1 MQVGYVVYPAG
12 GEIPRHAHLPVE
24 RHLVGSTEVLV
35 IQQGRCEVD
44 VYSEERRLVA
54 TRELGLGDILIS
66 VGGGHGFRVLED
78 LVLLEI
84 KQGPYRARWLRRKGF
99 DSRQR
104 AGPDRSGLRIRD
116 GCAEVWLDQ
125 RRRGHTSKRSSRAGR
140 PYCGRKHG
148 IALAMAPW
156 PCRWLLRC
164 WTCNRATK

>member
-1 MQVGYVVYPAG
+1 METIAHEGVVLAYIAHGSALPSRTTFLTPEECNMQVGHVVYPAG

-44 VYSEERRLVA
+44 VYSEDRRLVA

-84 KQGPYRARWLRRKGF
+84 KQGPYPGKV
-99 DSRQR
+99 
-104 AGPDRSGLRIRD
+104 
-116 GCAEVWLDQ
+116 AE
-125 RRRGHTSKRSSRAGR
+125 KEAF
-140 PYCGRKHG
+140 
-148 IALAMAPW
+148 
-156 PCRWLLRC
+156 
-164 WTCNRATK
+164 